1 MEKIWIRDKHP
12 GSAKLYLLI
21 ICGSGMEKIWI
32 RDKHPG
38 SAKLYLLIICGSGS
52 GLSLVLHP
60 KQSEM
65 LYLGPYNEYETLIPI

>member
-1 MEKIWIRDKHP
+1 
-12 GSAKLYLLI
+12 
-21 ICGSGMEKIWI
+21 MEKIWI

>member
-1 MEKIWIRDKHP
+1 
-12 GSAKLYLLI
+12 
-21 ICGSGMEKIWI
+21 MEKIWI

-52 GLSLVLHP
+52 DFSLVLHP

-65 LYLGPYNEYETLIPI
+65 LYLAPYNEYDLN